1 MAHPIL
7 DFEMDKDTTTV
18 KDRVVKLRG
27 IYTWGAGPSR
37 ALQLAVCPTF
47 TFLFL
52 LRFVFGLSTFIVLN
66 SSLTRKGERSGGR
79 HAKKVAKY
87 RY

>member
-27 IYTWGAGPSR
+27 IYTWGADPNW

-47 TFLFL
+47 IFTSVQYIL
-52 LRFVFGLSTFIVLN
+52 LSFFFFFKICCWAFNLYWI
-66 SSLTRKGERSGGR
+66 EQ
-79 HAKKVAKY
+79 
-87 RY
+87 

>member
-27 IYTWGAGPSR
+27 IYTWGAHSNWVLP
-37 ALQLAVCPTF
+37 LAVC
-47 TFLFL
+47 
-52 LRFVFGLSTFIVLN
+52 STFIFLLQYN
-66 SSLTRKGERSGGR
+66 IFYFPFFFKICFWAFNLYWIEQ
-79 HAKKVAKY
+79 
-87 RY
+87 